1 MRQIRKRL
9 TYANVMSTIAVF
21 LLLGGATAIAAGGL
35 GKNTV
40 GSKQLKKNAVT
51 AAKIKKN
58 AVTGAKV
65 KKDTITGAK
74 VNEASLGTVPSA
86 SIASALTPPE
96 PVHLVGQAGQPAFE
110 NGGSNAA
117 LEGLSGA
124 HLNPVGFWKDHEGVV
139 HLQGIAQVG
148 KNGNG
153 IVPYFTLPPGFRP
166 APGAIII
173 QAPAGETG
181 AAIIGGSNT
190 VLASGGGSIDLS
202 GKVAG
207 NEESLSVLDGI
218 TFRAE
223 S

>member
-1 MRQIRKRL
+1 MNQIRKRL

-35 GKNTV
+35 GKNSV

-51 AAKIKKN
+51 TAKIKKE
-58 AVTGAKV
+58 AVTGAKI
-65 KKDTITGAK
+65 KKDTVTGK
-74 VNEASLGTVPSA
+74 QVKESTLGTVPSA
-86 SIASALTPPE
+86 SLASALTPPE
-96 PVHLVGQAGQPAFE
+96 PVHIVGNPGEPAFE

-117 LEGLSGA
+117 LEGV
-124 HLNPVGFWKDHEGVV
+124 HFNPVGFWKDHDGVV
-139 HLQGIAQVG
+139 HLQGIAHVG

-153 IVPYFTLPPGFRP
+153 IVPIFTLPPGFRP

-173 QAPAGETG
+173 QALVGEKSPAV
-181 AAIIGGSNT
+181 IGGSNA
-190 VLASGGGSIDLS
+190 VLASSGGGIDLS

-207 NEESLSVLDGI
+207 TENEGELAGLDGI